1 MNSKPRWARSI
12 FATLFS
18 LALLLASAVAL
29 QPVND
34 AIVILPGEYYGLWH
48 AEEAKFTIE
57 SVAIGNHF
65 VGRVKLLDGTYKDAE
80 FGFTGVLKEDNSLV
94 FERHEEDGVQ
104 ISKAGPPQLV
114 WSHYVWKG
122 VTLGSGTPAPPFEF
136 RVWTNERAPMRSSDR

>member
-1 MNSKPRWARSI
+1 MNPTIRRSLSA
-12 FATLFS
+12 FAAISS
-18 LALLLASAVAL
+18 LAILTASSFAL
-29 QPVND
+29 QPVD
-34 AIVILPGEYYGLWH
+34 DVILILPGEYYGFWH

-94 FERHEEDGVQ
+94 LERHEQDGVQ

-114 WSHYVWKG
+114 WNHYVWKG

-136 RVWTNERAPMRSSDR
+136 RVWTNEHAPMKTSDR